1 MIDLIL
7 ADLSTAFDPI
17 TSVTFSYDR
26 LETNPRFATISRLSN
41 AVIVARLRIDME
53 DRGGKID
60 LMIPYA
66 TLEPIRDLLLQMF
79 MGERYG
85 RDAIWENHL
94 IEQLWETDVELQAI
108 LKEKM
113 ITLGEIAKWDKGSF
127 LPLDMYPHDDVT
139 VLCGDVPLFTGSMGR
154 KEENVVIKIQG
165 KAEKMDSLELIIN
178 LSIIILLIPTII
190 YAYKLNK
197 NLSLLRQ
204 NQKSLSQL
212 ISSLNEATNKA
223 ENSIPKL
230 KSVTE
235 HSSEDLKE
243 VIDSAKNLKDDL
255 TFINERADNLA
266 DRLENVIHAGREIKT
281 GNSSAPQTAKSSLH
295 EEAEDSRSLAEME
308 LLKALR
314 SIK

>member
-1 MIDLIL
+1 
-7 ADLSTAFDPI
+7 
-17 TSVTFSYDR
+17 
-26 LETNPRFATISRLSN
+26 
-41 AVIVARLRIDME
+41 
-53 DRGGKID
+53 
-60 LMIPYA
+60 
-66 TLEPIRDLLLQMF
+66 
-79 MGERYG
+79 
-85 RDAIWENHL
+85 
-94 IEQLWETDVELQAI
+94 
-108 LKEKM
+108 M